1 MFEASGVFVF
11 VCVCECVGDGG
22 QCGIVYQKYKNLN
35 KMTIDIIRTLMFL
48 HALNDILS
56 KCVIWR
62 KYEVQALLTT

>member
-11 VCVCECVGDGG
+11 VCVWVVGDGG
-22 QCGIVYQKYKNLN
+22 QCGNVYQKYKNLN